1 MCLCASWCRALKVAT
16 GRPEI
21 QVLVIVV
28 IKSNIIIKRIIRIIT
43 LRFKVII
50 LAMFYSVNIEMAT
63 DNRYCIFKSSYYC
76 KAKTS
81 QLVLNAW
88 SHVG

>member
-28 IKSNIIIKRIIRIIT
+28 IKSNIIIKRIIRIII
-43 LRFKVII
+43 LKFKDII

-63 DNRYCIFKSSYYC
+63 DNRY
-76 KAKTS
+76 
-81 QLVLNAW
+81 
-88 SHVG
+88 

>member
-28 IKSNIIIKRIIRIIT
+28 IKSDIIIKHIIRIII

-50 LAMFYSVNIEMAT
+50 LAMFY
-63 DNRYCIFKSSYYC
+63 Y
-76 KAKTS
+76 
-81 QLVLNAW
+81 LN
-88 SHVG
+88 SRNGDGQ

>member
-28 IKSNIIIKRIIRIIT
+28 IKSNIMITRIIRIII

-50 LAMFYSVNIEMAT
+50 LAMFYSVNIGMAT
-63 DNRYCIFKSSYYC
+63 DNRY
-76 KAKTS
+76 
-81 QLVLNAW
+81 
-88 SHVG
+88 

>member
-21 QVLVIVV
+21 QVLVIVL
-28 IKSNIIIKRIIRIIT
+28 IKSNIIIKHNIIRIIRIII

-50 LAMFYSVNIEMAT
+50 LAMFY
-63 DNRYCIFKSSYYC
+63 Y
-76 KAKTS
+76 
-81 QLVLNAW
+81 
-88 SHVG
+88 

>member
-1 MCLCASWCRALKVAT
+1 MCLCASWCKALKVAT

-28 IKSNIIIKRIIRIIT
+28 IKSNIMITRIIRIII

-63 DNRYCIFKSSYYC
+63 DNRY
-76 KAKTS
+76 
-81 QLVLNAW
+81 
-88 SHVG
+88 

>member
-28 IKSNIIIKRIIRIIT
+28 IKSDIIIKHIIRIII

-50 LAMFYSVNIEMAT
+50 RAMFYS
-63 DNRYCIFKSSYYC
+63 
-76 KAKTS
+76 
-81 QLVLNAW
+81 LN
-88 SHVG
+88 SRNGDGQ

>member
-63 DNRYCIFKSSYYC
+63 DNRY
-76 KAKTS
+76 
-81 QLVLNAW
+81 
-88 SHVG
+88 

>member
-21 QVLVIVV
+21 QDLVIVV

-63 DNRYCIFKSSYYC
+63 DNRY
-76 KAKTS
+76 
-81 QLVLNAW
+81 
-88 SHVG
+88 